1 MRLILTAVFALS
13 FAGAIF
19 GQVRVGRTSIN
30 CVGSSTVSNG
40 LLISQTGGQPSN
52 VTVSN
57 SGRFM
62 IRQGF
67 QQANVEFNVEEAEF
81 SVSLFPNPNDG
92 AFNVSLSGFADQET
106 VDYTIFDQQGKEVA
120 RGIGAK
126 GPEFAVNIPTL
137 ENGTYFMKFN
147 SSSSKKA
154 MVRFIVMK

>member
-1 MRLILTAVFALS
+1 MRSFLIAVVSLS
-13 FAGAIF
+13 FAGAVF

-40 LLISQTGGQPSN
+40 LLISQSGGQPSN
-52 VTVSN
+52 VSVSN

-67 QQANVEFNVEEAEF
+67 QQANLEFSVEEAEF

-92 AFNVSLSGFADQET
+92 AFNVLLNGFGEQET
-106 VDYTIFDQQGKEVA
+106 VDYVIFDQQGKQVA
-120 RGIGAK
+120 EGYAAQ

-147 SSSSKKA
+147 SSASKKA
-154 MVRFIVMK
+154 MVRFVVIK